1 MGRLIALDLPGGTGF
16 VEAVQHA
23 WADGDAI
30 LPLDRRL
37 PAPARRRLLDA
48 ARPQIIHDDAGRR
61 TLDESGPAVDD
72 GAALVIASSGTTGD
86 PKLIVHDR
94 DGLIAHARAVHEH
107 LGVTASDRWLACL
120 PLAHIG
126 GLGVVLRSLLTG
138 VPVDVLDGFDA
149 ETVVRAPTT
158 LGSTLV
164 SLVPTALDRIDARRF
179 RWIVL
184 GGSADPVT
192 RPANV
197 VHTYGSTETGGGI
210 VYGDRPLPGV
220 ELHIG
225 VDGEISV
232 RGPMLA
238 RGLRRRDGSIEPL
251 VDDEGWFRTGDLGR
265 LVSGSDG
272 TDRLVV
278 DGRRDD
284 LIVTGGQNVWPEPVE
299 AILASMPGI
308 REVAVFGRVDP
319 EWGERVVAA
328 IVADGA
334 PPRLPAVRDRVRA
347 ELPAYAAP
355 RELEVV
361 TSLPRTALG
370 KIRRRLL
377 SEPPDR
383 SDRSDQPAPADRF
396 RTDS

>member
-1 MGRLIALDLPGGTGF
+1 MGRLIAVDLPGDIGF
-16 VEAVQHA
+16 VDAVQQA
-23 WADGDAI
+23 WAEGDAI

-37 PAPARRRLLDA
+37 PAPARLRLLDA
-48 ARPQIIHDDAGRR
+48 ARPHVFHDEAGRR
-61 TLDESGPAVDD
+61 VLDDPGPALDD
-72 GAALVIASSGTTGD
+72 GDALLIASSGTTGA

-94 DGLIAHARAVHEH
+94 EGLTAHARAVHER
-107 LGVTASDRWLACL
+107 LGVTAADRWLACL

-126 GLGVVLRSLLTG
+126 GLGVVLRSLLTD
-138 VPVDVLDGFDA
+138 VPVDVIDGFDA
-149 ETVVRAPTT
+149 VTVAAAPSAF
-158 LGSTLV
+158 GSTLV
-164 SLVPTALDRIDARRF
+164 SLVPTALDRIDAGRF

-184 GGSADPVT
+184 GGSADPVA

-197 VHTYGSTETGGGI
+197 VRTYGSTETGGGI
-210 VYGDRPLPGV
+210 VYGDSPLPGV
-220 ELHIG
+220 ELRIG
-225 VDGEISV
+225 ADGEIGV

-238 RGLRRRDGSIEPL
+238 RGLRGPDGSVEPL
-251 VDDEGWFRTGDLGR
+251 TDADGWFSTGDLGR
-265 LVSGSDG
+265 LESGADG
-272 TDRLVV
+272 AARLIV

-299 AILASMPGI
+299 AILRSMAGV
-308 REVAVFGRVDP
+308 REAAVFGRADP

-328 IVADGA
+328 IVVDGDA
-334 PPRLPAVRDRVRA
+334 PALPAVRDRVRA
-347 ELPAYAAP
+347 ELPAYSAP

-377 SEPPDR
+377 
-383 SDRSDQPAPADRF
+383 ADRQERL